1 MNRVQKK
8 QFEFHF
14 GLNVVSIFR
23 KKIMM
28 TITKLNVLFFCLLV
42 LSNCAQENES
52 NSLQSKSNTISHIQK
67 ANRHSLF
74 SLNDYLNNNE
84 LLDQY
89 VDSVYE
95 SLDEKVLIA
104 QLIMPAVGKYGQSKE
119 TIDGLIKDQLIG
131 GVLML
136 NGTKKEFTS
145 LITGFNQDNI
155 KYGNLPFLYS
165 ADAEPSLVNRKIIGS
180 TLVKKANE
188 IDSIQGVT
196 QVAKTISKDLNDIG
210 INYNFAPVVDMSKNS
225 TVGYRG
231 FGKKPKNIIPWSDEF
246 IKVTQESNIIAT
258 AKHFP
263 GHGLVSG
270 DTHKSLQVIDGEL
283 KEIFN
288 YPLLIK
294 NGVLSIMVA
303 HIAIENNPTYSTN
316 GLPSTCSKKIVSSL
330 LRDSL
335 NFKGIIV
342 TDAMNMGG
350 VRNVSNNSVK
360 AIEAGCDILLM
371 PANARKAHQ
380 EIWDKFKTGNEDFRN
395 SVSESAKRII
405 RMKVCLGLI

>member
-1 MNRVQKK
+1 MTFQK
-8 QFEFHF
+8 
-14 GLNVVSIFR
+14 LS
-23 KKIMM
+23 
-28 TITKLNVLFFCLLV
+28 VLLFCFIA
-42 LSNCAQENES
+42 LSNCAQENDQKS
-52 NSLQSKSNTISHIQK
+52 SPIKSNISDKVDFSAKKVSDTIRKSY
-67 ANRHSLF
+67 RLS
-74 SLNDYLNNNE
+74 DYLSENE
-84 LLDQY
+84 ELNTY
-89 VDSVYE
+89 VDSVMGT
-95 SLDEKVLIA
+95 LDEKSIIA
-104 QLIMPAVGKYGQSKE
+104 QLIMPAAGKYGKPKT

-131 GVLML
+131 GILML
-136 NGTKKEFTS
+136 NGTKQEFTS
-145 LITGFNQDNI
+145 LITEFNQDNI
-155 KYGNLPFLYS
+155 DYGNLPFLYS
-165 ADAEPSLVNRKIIGS
+165 ADAEPSLVNRKIIES
-180 TLVKKANE
+180 TPVKKANE

-196 QVAKTISKDLNDIG
+196 DVANAISKDLNDIG

-231 FGKKPKNIIPWSDEF
+231 FGKKPENIIPWSDEF
-246 IKVTQESNIIAT
+246 IKVTQENNIIAT

-283 KEIFN
+283 KEIIN

-342 TDAMNMGG
+342 TDAMGMGG
-350 VRNVSNNSVK
+350 VVKVPNSSVK

-371 PANARKAHQ
+371 PVDARKAHK
-380 EIWDKFKTGNEDFRN
+380 EIWDEFKNGSDKFRN
-395 SVSESAKRII
+395 TVIESAQRII